1 MGLAMI
7 GILVFTFWCGYHIE
21 RMDTTGNQTKVTAE
35 IKAVAGVPD
44 TEQTGQKAVSSQEAE
59 KPEIKEKGRVIN
71 PDMEKTSSLRYVW
84 AALIFLPVG
93 YWVFSRRSGIV
104 IKDSDDFTNALD
116 IWSKIIFMK
125 NLTPRSVKRFINRV
139 RYFAMCLRREEEG
152 LTLWERFLYWRAGS
166 GAEQKG
172 KSASEM
178 RREDE
183 VAI

>member
-1 MGLAMI
+1 
-7 GILVFTFWCGYHIE
+7 
-21 RMDTTGNQTKVTAE
+21 
-35 IKAVAGVPD
+35 
-44 TEQTGQKAVSSQEAE
+44 
-59 KPEIKEKGRVIN
+59 
-71 PDMEKTSSLRYVW
+71 
-84 AALIFLPVG
+84 
-93 YWVFSRRSGIV
+93 
-104 IKDSDDFTNALD
+104 
-116 IWSKIIFMK
+116 MK

-183 VAI
+183 VSI